1 MMQRGTTRLDEC
13 LDAASPSAKL
23 VAYVLENEG
32 PLSMDRLARC
42 SRLPSST
49 VRYAV
54 DSLMEL
60 GVVEARRGD
69 DGVVYHLDV

>member
-1 MMQRGTTRLDEC
+1 MMQRGTPDLDERLDG
-13 LDAASPSAKL
+13 ASPSAKL

-32 PLSMDRLARC
+32 PLSMDRLAHC

-60 GVVEARRGD
+60 GVVDARNGSY
-69 DGVVYHLDV
+69 GVVFHLDS